1 MRGINSIHIYP
12 ESSPT
17 STSPPPSYDLI
28 VTDTEKNL
36 DLDTKFIFSTGF
48 IPPDLQNILREKQ
61 NDITIVDW
69 KKEDPLL
76 RHTQLGE
83 LSIMEGTEFVNG
95 NSEKNLEKQGYQT
108 IIFGSQGPLLLKKEW
123 ADQTSYNLL
132 FNISKSTLP
141 FRIAFPIMIKNL
153 VELARKKAGLSD
165 VIADKTGI
173 LPEMILLPKTSY
185 TITTPTNEKISEK
198 SADDGRLPAITA
210 PLTGIYKLNQ
220 GSKAITDVGVS
231 LLSKTETTL
240 SGTDK
245 ITFSELSVNASDTSA
260 KAPLSLWKYLAI
272 LALII
277 LCIEW
282 WFFNKKH

>member
-1 MRGINSIHIYP
+1 
-12 ESSPT
+12 
-17 STSPPPSYDLI
+17 
-28 VTDTEKNL
+28 
-36 DLDTKFIFSTGF
+36 
-48 IPPDLQNILREKQ
+48 
-61 NDITIVDW
+61 
-69 KKEDPLL
+69 
-76 RHTQLGE
+76 
-83 LSIMEGTEFVNG
+83 
-95 NSEKNLEKQGYQT
+95 
-108 IIFGSQGPLLLKKEW
+108 
-123 ADQTSYNLL
+123 
-132 FNISKSTLP
+132 
-141 FRIAFPIMIKNL
+141 MIKNL

-185 TITTPTNEKISEK
+185 TITTPTNEKILEK